1 MEWAK
6 EVDAAIQ
13 KGLLDA
19 KCRKQALAL
28 IRKDR
33 EAYDKLMAENPGV
46 AGSASCATDKE
57 PPEGGTTNTEEPLD
71 GGTTNPDEK
80 KED

>member
-6 EVDAAIQ
+6 EIDAAIR

-19 KCRKQALAL
+19 KFRKDALAL

-33 EAYDKLMAENPGV
+33 EAYDKFLKGHPGKTGAEPE
-46 AGSASCATDKE
+46 DKG
-57 PPEGGTTNTEEPLD
+57 EGKEE
-71 GGTTNPDEK
+71 
-80 KED
+80 